1 MFTRIVSVQLKVN
14 GHKEF
19 SQLFHN
25 KILPTLRKQ
34 RGFKDVMLLVK
45 PGAPEVVAVSIW
57 ESRDAAE
64 KYEREVIP
72 QFDPLLSR
80 VAERRPETKTFS
92 IAYSTMHSIPEAEVA
107 ALENESPIIASV
119 PGAGP
124 G

>member
-1 MFTRIVSVQLKVN
+1 MFTRIVSLQLKVN

-19 SQLFHN
+19 SQFFHS

-34 RGFKDVMLLVK
+34 RGFKDVMLLVT

-57 ESRDAAE
+57 ESREAAE

-72 QFDPLLSR
+72 QFDSTLSQL
-80 VAERRPETKTFS
+80 AERRPEVKTFS
-92 IAYSTMHSIPEAEVA
+92 IAYSTMHSIPAAEVA
-107 ALENESPIIASV
+107 SLEKESPIIASV